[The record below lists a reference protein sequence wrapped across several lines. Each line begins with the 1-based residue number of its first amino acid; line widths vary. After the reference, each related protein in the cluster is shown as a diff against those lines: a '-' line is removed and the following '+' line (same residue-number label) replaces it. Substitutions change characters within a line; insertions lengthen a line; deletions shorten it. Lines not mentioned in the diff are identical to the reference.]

1 MPDIFDEKAPPP
13 PLSSVHPKLANPRVS
28 LPNPNREG
36 SSFLTLTEKAPPAP
50 LQRKRPLKGAKDE
63 QHLRIL
69 RESNPLGQAE
79 RTCSQAELTCSLRS

>member
-13 PLSSVHPKLANPRVS
+13 PLSSVNPKLANPRVAF
-28 LPNPNREG
+28 P
-36 SSFLTLTEKAPPAP
+36 TLTEKAPPAP
-50 LQRKRPLKGAKDE
+50 LQRKRTLKGAKDA

-79 RTCSQAELTCSLRS
+79 RACSQAGLTCSRRS